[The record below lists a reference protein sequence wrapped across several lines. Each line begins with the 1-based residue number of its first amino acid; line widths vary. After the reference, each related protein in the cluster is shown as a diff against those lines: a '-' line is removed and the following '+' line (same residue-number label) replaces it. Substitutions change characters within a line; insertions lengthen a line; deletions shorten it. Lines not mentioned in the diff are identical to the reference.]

1 MQQFIDKYREQING
15 VLTGFDRLVFRGS
28 LRRLNYGCSD
38 QGLQSLVAQGLEQY
52 FGKTTSCSRTTWTT

>member
-28 LRRLNYGCSD
+28 LRRLNYGCCD
-38 QGLQSLVAQGLEQY
+38 QGLQSLVAQGMEQY
-52 FGKTTSCSRTTWTT
+52 F